1 MGEINI
7 ANQRGGA
14 IASPCGGGEGWG
26 LEGGEVTMT
35 ASPLEKKTSITVS
48 RREHGVLVNR

>member
-1 MGEINI
+1 MGEIDI

-26 LEGGEVTMT
+26 LDGGEVTMT
-35 ASPLEKKTSITVS
+35 ASPLVKKKSITVS
-48 RREHGVLVNR
+48 RREHDVLVNR